1 VDKTKLVNLGGSFVQ
16 KKKEQYNLS
25 NLHLKC
31 EIFIQRGRDQDNAA
45 GLVI

>member
-1 VDKTKLVNLGGSFVQ
+1 MQK
-16 KKKEQYNLS
+16 KKKEQDNLS
-25 NLHLKC
+25 NMHSKC

>member
-1 VDKTKLVNLGGSFVQ
+1 VQ
-16 KKKEQYNLS
+16 KKKEQGNLS
-25 NLHLKC
+25 NLHSKC